1 MDLDALKPGDNE
13 PNPPS
18 EPAYSAPRTEEV
30 VLPEENDE
38 PDTFDDEAGVDDE
51 NADLADF
58 DAEETNAKEVS
69 E

>member
-1 MDLDALKPGDNE
+1 MDLEPLKPGQA
-13 PNPPS
+13 PA
-18 EPAYSAPRTEEV
+18 EPAYSAPAEV

-38 PDTFDDEAGVDDE
+38 PDTFDEEAGVDDE
-51 NADLADF
+51 LADLADF